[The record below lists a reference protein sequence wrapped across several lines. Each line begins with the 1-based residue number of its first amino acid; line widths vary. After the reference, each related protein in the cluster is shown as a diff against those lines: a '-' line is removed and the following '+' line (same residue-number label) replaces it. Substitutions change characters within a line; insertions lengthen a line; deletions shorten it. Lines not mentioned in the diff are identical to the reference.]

1 MPYPGDGVDNDCNDE
16 TDEIPCTEASISKY
30 MKPLVDRSSGIN
42 ADTGI
47 TIISFRLQ
55 N

>member
-16 TDEIPCTEASISKY
+16 TDEILCTEASISKY

-42 ADTGI
+42 DDTGI